1 MAADRTPPPSATG
14 AEDPVHASSGDVIE
28 RIDDDGLTTVV
39 VRGDLDAVTAP
50 QLRSVLLDAIGH
62 GPARLRVDLAE
73 VEFLDSAG
81 ISVLVVGHNRADEA
95 GVAFELATV
104 PEASRR
110 VLELTRLTDVFTIID

>member
-1 MAADRTPPPSATG
+1 MAADRTPPPSASG
-14 AEDPVHASSGDVIE
+14 AGEPSGVGPTDVIE
-28 RIDDDGLTTVV
+28 RMDEDGLTTVV

-50 QLRSVLLDAIGH
+50 ELRSVLLGAIDQGT
-62 GPARLRVDLAE
+62 ARLRVDLAE

-81 ISVLVVGHNRADEA
+81 ISVLVVGHNRCDEA
-95 GVAFELATV
+95 GVAFELAAV

>member
-1 MAADRTPPPSATG
+1 MAADRTPPPSATD
-14 AEDPVHASSGDVIE
+14 AREPRHATPADSIE
-28 RIDDDGLTTVV
+28 RVDDGDRTTVI

-50 QLRSVLLDAIGH
+50 ELRSILLGVIDQ
-62 GPARLRVDLAE
+62 ARPTLRVDLAH

-81 ISVLVVGHNRADEA
+81 ISVLVVGHNRAVDA
-95 GVAFELATV
+95 GVAFELASV